1 MNTPDAPNTAPGAP
15 GPAQPPDA
23 LLSALLRLAQLQRDA
38 VDRLALQEAV
48 AASAVDAAPEQRL
61 ALVAEHL
68 QLPKPR
74 WRNSPDEADLPA
86 LVATA
91 NGQWGILRA
100 RNAAGQWVL
109 DALDPATRRWQET
122 QHPDLVHSQLATLRL
137 APPYRVSNSPVL
149 SLVIEELKHHKGK
162 IAEGAAGGF
171 LLAFLGI
178 LVSFYAMQVYDRV
191 IPTGATQTLLVL
203 TLGIALAIALEY
215 AAKRLRSRVYE
226 QLVDA
231 VDRRLART
239 VYLRFLSIRLD
250 QMPPSVGTL
259 ASQLRGY
266 ESVRGFLLTLVS
278 QLAVDAPFALV
289 FALVIFAIAG
299 PLAYLPLAFFAVAL
313 ALSAWHAGRIRQLA
327 LRSQQAANRKTGLL
341 VESVEA
347 AEIIKSGQG
356 GWRMLGRWLASSDE
370 ARELDLETRHLN
382 EAGQYRAMALQQIA
396 YVLLIAAGAWM
407 TSRGEITMGA
417 LIACSML
424 SGRVLG
430 PATQLSGQLTAWAH
444 VKAALQGLDAL
455 WKLEGDHHDQ
465 EQAVHVDR
473 VQGGYRFDQVG
484 MSLRGKPAL
493 SIPQLKIAPGE
504 KIGVLGPIGAGKTT
518 LLRLLSGMYKPTEGR
533 IWLDDVDL
541 SQLSK
546 PKLAEAVGYLPQ
558 EGRLLGGSLR
568 DNLIL
573 GLMDPG
579 DEAVLQAA
587 RVTGLYEAVI
597 APHPQGLQQEIAEG
611 GSGLSGGQRQL
622 VNLTRVFLRRPT
634 VWLLDEPTA
643 SLDRGLEQ
651 QVVRAF
657 KGALRPQDTL
667 VLVTHKPELLLL
679 VDRVIV
685 IARHQVLLDGPRD
698 EVLARLKAGAPGTPN
713 AAPGTPNAAP
723 GTPAPGVP
731 TPGAPT
737 PGAPHIRIAA

>member
-1 MNTPDAPNTAPGAP
+1 MSNTTNPV
-15 GPAQPPDA
+15 QPPDA
-23 LLSALLRLAQLQRDA
+23 LLSALLRLAQLQREA

-48 AASAVDAAPEQRL
+48 AASAVDAAPNQRL

-74 WRNSPDEADLPA
+74 WRNGPDAADLPA
-86 LVATA
+86 LVATPD
-91 NGQWGILRA
+91 GQWGILRA
-100 RNAAGQWVL
+100 RNAAGQWVV
-109 DALDPATRRWQET
+109 DTLDPATQRWQEA
-122 QHPDLVHSQLATLRL
+122 QHPDLAHSQVATLRL

-149 SLVIEELKHHKGK
+149 SLVMDELKKHKGK
-162 IAEGAAGGF
+162 IAEGAAGGL

-203 TLGIALAIALEY
+203 TLGIAVAIALEY
-215 AAKRLRSRVYE
+215 VAKRLRARVYE

-278 QLAVDAPFALV
+278 QLAVDAPFAIV
-289 FALVIFAIAG
+289 FVAVIFAIAG
-299 PLAYLPLAFFAVAL
+299 PLAYIPMVFFIVAL

-327 LRSQQAANRKTGLL
+327 LRSQQSANRKTGLL

-356 GWRMLGRWLASSDE
+356 GWRQLGRWLTSSDE

-382 EAGQYRAMALQQIA
+382 ETGQYRAMALQQMA
-396 YVLLIAAGAWM
+396 YVLLIATGAWM
-407 TSRGEITMGA
+407 ASQGQITMGA

-455 WKLEGDHHDQ
+455 WKLEGDHHGQ
-465 EQAVHVDR
+465 EQAVHVDSVR
-473 VQGGYRFDQVG
+473 GSYRFDQVS

-493 SIPQLKIAPGE
+493 NIAQLKIAPGE

-533 IWLDDVDL
+533 IWLDDIDL

-546 PKLAEAVGYLPQ
+546 PKLAEAMGYLPQ
-558 EGRLLGGSLR
+558 DGRLLGGTLR

-587 RVTGLYEAVI
+587 RITGLYDAVI
-597 APHPQGLQQEIAEG
+597 AAHPQGLEQEINEG

-622 VNLTRVFLRRPT
+622 VNLTRVFLRRPK

-643 SLDRGLEQ
+643 SLDRALEQ
-651 QVVRAF
+651 QIVRAF
-657 KGALRPQDTL
+657 KGTLRPEDTL
-667 VLVTHKPELLLL
+667 VLVTHKPELLQL
-679 VDRVIV
+679 VERVIV

-698 EVLARLKAGAPGTPN
+698 EVLAKLKAGAPQSPASPHTQ
-713 AAPGTPNAAP
+713 AAHAGAH
-723 GTPAPGVP
+723 GSGVQP
-731 TPGAPT
+731 
-737 PGAPHIRIAA
+737 IRIAA

>member
-1 MNTPDAPNTAPGAP
+1 MNPELTDAAP
-15 GPAQPPDA
+15 PAQPLDT
-23 LLSALLRLAQLQRDA
+23 LLSALLRLAQLQRAA

-48 AASAVDAAPEQRL
+48 AASAPGDAPELRL
-61 ALVAEHL
+61 ARLAEHL

-74 WRNSPDEADLPA
+74 WRSGPDAADLPA
-86 LVATA
+86 LVAAA

-100 RNAAGQWVL
+100 QNAAGQWVA
-109 DALDPATRRWQET
+109 DWLDPVTQRWQET
-122 QHPDLVHSQLATLRL
+122 QHKDLADSRVVTLGLA
-137 APPYRVSNSPVL
+137 APYRVSNSPIL
-149 SLVIEELKHHKGK
+149 SLVIDELKTHKGK

-178 LVSFYAMQVYDRV
+178 LVSFYSMQVYDRV
-191 IPTGATQTLLVL
+191 IPTGAMQTLLVL
-203 TLGIALAIALEY
+203 TLGISLAIALEY
-215 AAKRLRSRVYE
+215 VAKRLRSRVYE

-289 FALVIFAIAG
+289 FAVVIGFIAG
-299 PLAYLPLAFFAVAL
+299 PLAYIPLGFFVVAL
-313 ALSAWHAGRIRQLA
+313 ALSAWHAGRIRLLA
-327 LRSQQAANRKTGLL
+327 QRSQLAANRKTGLL

-370 ARELDLETRHLN
+370 SRELDLETRHLN

-396 YVLLIAAGAWM
+396 YVLLIATGAWM
-407 TSRGEITMGA
+407 ASRGEITMGA

-455 WKLEGDHHDQ
+455 WKLEGDHHGQ
-465 EQAVHVDR
+465 EQAVHVDS
-473 VQGGYRFDQVG
+473 VQGSYRFERVT

-493 SIPQLKIAPGE
+493 AIPQLKITPGE

-541 SQLSK
+541 TQLSK
-546 PKLAEAVGYLPQ
+546 PKLAESLGYLPQ
-558 EGRLLGGSLR
+558 DGRLLGGTLR
-568 DNLIL
+568 DNLLL

-579 DEAVLQAA
+579 DEFILQSA
-587 RVTGLYEAVI
+587 RATGLFEAVI
-597 APHPQGLQQEIAEG
+597 AAHPQGLQQEINEG

-622 VNLTRVFLRRPT
+622 VNLTRVFLRRPRI
-634 VWLLDEPTA
+634 WLLDEPTA
-643 SLDRGLEQ
+643 SLDRALEQ
-651 QVVRAF
+651 QIVRAF
-657 KGALRPQDTL
+657 KGALQPEDTL
-667 VLVTHKPELLLL
+667 VLVTHKPELLQL

-685 IARHQVLLDGPRD
+685 VARHQIMLDGPRD
-698 EVLARLKAGAPGTPN
+698 EVLARLQAGAG
-713 AAPGTPNAAP
+713 A
-723 GTPAPGVP
+723 GVP
-731 TPGAPT
+731 GASVS
-737 PGAPHIRIAA
+737 HIKIAA

>member
-1 MNTPDAPNTAPGAP
+1 MNADFAAAEAGST
-15 GPAQPPDA
+15 QPVDA
-23 LLSALLRLAQLQRDA
+23 LLPALLRLAQLKRDT

-48 AASAVDAAPEQRL
+48 AASALDAAAELRL
-61 ALVAEHL
+61 ARLAEHL

-74 WRNSPDEADLPA
+74 WRSAPDAADLPA
-86 LVATA
+86 LVAAT

-100 RNAAGQWVL
+100 RNADGQWMV
-109 DALDPATRRWQET
+109 DWLDPETQRWQEKP
-122 QHPDLVHSQLATLRL
+122 HADLAGSRIATLRL
-137 APPYRVSNSPVL
+137 SAPYRVTTSPVL
-149 SLVIEELKHHKGK
+149 GLVVDELKAHKGK

-171 LLAFLGI
+171 LLAFLGLLI
-178 LVSFYAMQVYDRV
+178 SFYAMQVYDRV
-191 IPTGATQTLLVL
+191 IPSGAMQTLLVL
-203 TLGIALAIALEY
+203 TLGIVLAIALEY
-215 AAKRLRSRVYE
+215 AAKRLRARIYE
-226 QLVDA
+226 QLVDG

-250 QMPPSVGTL
+250 QLPSSVGTL
-259 ASQLRGY
+259 ASQLRAY

-278 QLAVDAPFALV
+278 QLAVDAPFALM
-289 FALVIFAIAG
+289 FALVIGIIAG
-299 PLAYLPLAFFAVAL
+299 PLAYIPLGFFVVAL
-313 ALSAWHAGRIRQLA
+313 ALGAWHAGRIRQLA

-382 EAGQYRAMALQQIA
+382 EAGQYRAAALQQVA
-396 YVLLIAAGAWM
+396 YVLLVATGAWM

-430 PATQLSGQLTAWAH
+430 PAAQLSSQLTSWAH

-455 WKLEGDHHDQ
+455 WKLEGDHHGQD
-465 EQAVHVDR
+465 QAVHVER
-473 VQGGYRFDQVG
+473 VHGAYRFEDVAMNLGGQ
-484 MSLRGKPAL
+484 PAL
-493 SIPQLKIAPGE
+493 TISRLKIAPGE

-541 SQLSK
+541 AQLSK
-546 PKLAEAVGYLPQ
+546 PKLAESMGYLPQ

-573 GLMDPG
+573 GLLDPG
-579 DEAVLQAA
+579 DEFILRAA
-587 RVTGLYEAVI
+587 RLTGLFDGVI
-597 APHPQGLQQEIAEG
+597 ATHPQGLQQEINEG

-622 VNLTRVFLRRPT
+622 VNLTRVFLRQPRI
-634 VWLLDEPTA
+634 WLLDEPTA
-643 SLDRGLEQ
+643 SLDRMLEQ
-651 QVVRAF
+651 HIVRAF
-657 KGALRPQDTL
+657 KGVLRREDTL
-667 VLVTHKPELLLL
+667 VLVTHKPELLQL
-679 VDRVIV
+679 VDRIIV
-685 IARHQVLLDGPRD
+685 VARHQVVLDGPRD
-698 EVLARLKAGAPGTPN
+698 DVLARLQSSTVASAPNSAPRIKS
-713 AAPGTPNAAP
+713 AA
-723 GTPAPGVP
+723 
-731 TPGAPT
+731 
-737 PGAPHIRIAA
+737 